1 MVRELVKANAASG
14 DTGLPIVMERL
25 DALITHEMQDG
36 MSEADA
42 TLLYRA
48 IDAAGTCARTLPA
61 GLAELIDTAAAPYF
75 AGEASAEEIA
85 AALNRQ
91 VSAFFSEMG

>member
-1 MVRELVKANAASG
+1 
-14 DTGLPIVMERL
+14 MERL
-25 DALITHEMQDG
+25 DALITQEMADG

-61 GLAELIDTAAAPYF
+61 GLAELIDAAAAPYF
-75 AGEASAEEIA
+75 AGEASAQECAAEI
-85 AALNRQ
+85 NKQ